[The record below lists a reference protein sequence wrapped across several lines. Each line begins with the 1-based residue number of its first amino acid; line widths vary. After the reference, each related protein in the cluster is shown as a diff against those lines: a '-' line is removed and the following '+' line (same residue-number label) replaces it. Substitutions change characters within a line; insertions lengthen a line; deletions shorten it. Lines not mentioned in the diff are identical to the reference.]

1 MLKWFAAQMGVN
13 VSCLSEFCG
22 QNEEKYQHIMILNY
36 SDLSEDVLK
45 EAVCRL
51 ARIFDSET
59 L

>member
-1 MLKWFAAQMGVN
+1 MVTWFAAQMGVN
-13 VSCLSEFCG
+13 VSCLSEFCRL
-22 QNEEKYQHIMILNY
+22 NEAQYQHIMILNY